1 MVDLNLLLLT
11 RHWSSPC
18 WSSSCSSPP
27 SWPASLSSS
36 PSGRCS
42 CFFLFHSSLLF
53 LFYQNRSHYQGC
65 LSRYTST
72 CDHQRCPKNLV
83 TCPTWL
89 IGSFRSLE
97 LGHSWWSFSMGWYLS
112 ISRPFNIINWSV
124 LINSIPPPF
133 HLSDCFLL
141 KMNRT
146 HSATVYTFI
155 NPYIRVY
162 IWG

>member
-42 CFFLFHSSLLF
+42 WFFSCFDHLFFFCFVKIAAIIVILL
-53 LFYQNRSHYQGC
+53 HIW
-65 LSRYTST
+65 ST
-72 CDHQRCPKNLV
+72 KMSKIL

-89 IGSFRSLE
+89 IGSFRSKA

-141 KMNRT
+141 KMNRA